1 MSKKTVAELLKT
13 LAVAGVERICGVAG
27 DSLNDITDAI
37 RRHEQLRWLPVRHE
51 AAVQDGFIS
60 AEEFDRLV
68 DLQEMVGNP
77 HRDLGAEIS

>member
-1 MSKKTVAELLKT
+1 LKT
-13 LAVAGVERICGVAG
+13 LAVAGVERICGVEG
-27 DSLNDITDAI
+27 DSLNGITDAI
-37 RRHEQLRWLPVRHE
+37 RRHEQLRWLPVRREE

-60 AEEFDRLV
+60 VEEFDRLV